1 MRAVVHLLLLVVSG
15 LLATGAHAADVR
27 LSASSSSAWVGLP
40 VTVTLQ
46 IVNAA
51 RHDAPLLPDVANA
64 EVEFRGQVNNSTQVS
79 IINGR
84 RSQSQTVAYA
94 WDVTPRAP
102 GPVTVP
108 GFRVRIDG
116 CLLYT
121 SPSPRDQ
128 RGSRMPSSA

>member
-1 MRAVVHLLLLVVSG
+1 MRRAVVHLLLLVVSG

-51 RHDAPLLPDVANA
+51 RHDAPLLPEVANA

-84 RSQSQTVAYA
+84 RSQVQTVAYA

-102 GPVTVP
+102 GPACRTWATGWWWRWWP
-108 GFRVRIDG
+108 M
-116 CLLYT
+116 
-121 SPSPRDQ
+121 PPRSTWV
-128 RGSRMPSSA
+128 SRWS